1 MKTCRQLKTAARGNL
16 IGNYRIT
23 MGAFVI
29 VMLLGTI
36 IEIPFSRLV
45 NGAATPT
52 TNYIIYYIAEFLIA
66 ILSGV
71 LQIGLFRIHLSI
83 ARKKE
88 CKVSDVF
95 CCFKSRTDRYILG
108 YLLVFAVSLIGM
120 LPALYVYFFCDLT
133 LAKLPLIIGLL
144 LLSLVLSVFI
154 NIVLARVFFVMLDN
168 EDMSIVQCFK
178 KAVGLM
184 KGNKGRLFYIYLSFI
199 GMWLLV
205 VLSLGIGYL
214 WVEPY
219 MIQTYTMFYLDVIG
233 ETLVDVNPTVGSVID
248 VNITD

>member
-83 ARKKE
+83 ARKKK
-88 CKVSDVF
+88 CNVSDVF

-154 NIVLARVFFVMLDN
+154 NIVLALVFFVMLDN
-168 EDMSIVQCFK
+168 EDMSIMQCFK
-178 KAVGLM
+178 KAVDLM

-219 MIQTYTMFYLDVIG
+219 MIQTYTIFYLDVIG

>member
-88 CKVSDVF
+88 CNVSDVF

-144 LLSLVLSVFI
+144 LLSLVFSVFI
-154 NIVLARVFFVMLDN
+154 NIVLALVFFVMLDN

-219 MIQTYTMFYLDVIG
+219 MIQTYTLFYLDVIG

>member
-88 CKVSDVF
+88 CNVSDVF

-154 NIVLARVFFVMLDN
+154 NIVLALVFFVMLDN
-168 EDMSIVQCFK
+168 EDMSIVQCFE

-219 MIQTYTMFYLDVIG
+219 MIQTYTLFYLDVIG

>member
-88 CKVSDVF
+88 CNVSDVF

-108 YLLVFAVSLIGM
+108 YLLVFAFSLIGM

-154 NIVLARVFFVMLDN
+154 NIALALVFFVMLDN

>member
-1 MKTCRQLKTAARGNL
+1 MKTCKQLKAAARGNL

-29 VMLLGTI
+29 VMLLGTL

-133 LAKLPLIIGLL
+133 VAKLPLIIGLL
-144 LLSLVLSVFI
+144 LLSLVLSVLI
-154 NIVLARVFFVMLDN
+154 NIVFALVFFVMLDN
-168 EDMSIVQCFK
+168 EDMSIMQCFK
-178 KAVGLM
+178 NAVGLM

-219 MIQTYTMFYLDVIG
+219 MVQTYTMFYLDVIG
-233 ETLVDVNPTVGSVID
+233 ETPVDANPAVGSVID

>member
-133 LAKLPLIIGLL
+133 PAKLPLIIGLL

-154 NIVLARVFFVMLDN
+154 NIVLALVFFVMLDN
-168 EDMSIVQCFK
+168 EDMGIVQCFK

-219 MIQTYTMFYLDVIG
+219 MLQTYTMFYLDVIG

>member
-1 MKTCRQLKTAARGNL
+1 MKTCKQLKAAARGNL

-29 VMLLGTI
+29 VMLLGTL

-154 NIVLARVFFVMLDN
+154 NIVLALVFFVMLDN
-168 EDMSIVQCFK
+168 EDMGIVQCFK

-184 KGNKGRLFYIYLSFI
+184 KGNKGRLFYSYLSFI

-219 MIQTYTMFYLDVIG
+219 MLQTYTMFYLDVIG
-233 ETLVDVNPTVGSVID
+233 ETPVDVNPAVGSVID
-248 VNITD
+248 INIAD

>member
-88 CKVSDVF
+88 CKVLDVF

-108 YLLVFAVSLIGM
+108 YLLVFAFSLIGM
-120 LPALYVYFFCDLT
+120 LPALYVYFSCDLT

-154 NIVLARVFFVMLDN
+154 NIVLALVFFVMLDN

-178 KAVGLM
+178 KAVGLT
-184 KGNKGRLFYIYLSFI
+184 KGNKGRLFYICLSFI

>member
-16 IGNYRIT
+16 VGNYRIT

-45 NGAATPT
+45 NGAAPPT

-88 CKVSDVF
+88 CNVSDVF
-95 CCFKSRTDRYILG
+95 CCFKSSTDRYILG

-120 LPALYVYFFCDLT
+120 LPALYVYFFCNLT

-154 NIVLARVFFVMLDN
+154 NIVLALVFFVMLDN

-233 ETLVDVNPTVGSVID
+233 ETLVDVDPTVGSVID

>member
-1 MKTCRQLKTAARGNL
+1 
-16 IGNYRIT
+16 

-95 CCFKSRTDRYILG
+95 CCFKSSTDRYILG

-144 LLSLVLSVFI
+144 LLSLVFSVFI
-154 NIVLARVFFVMLDN
+154 NIVLALVFFVMLDN

-219 MIQTYTMFYLDVIG
+219 MIQTYTLFRS
-233 ETLVDVNPTVGSVID
+233 EERR
-248 VNITD
+248 

>member
-88 CKVSDVF
+88 CNVSDVF

-144 LLSLVLSVFI
+144 LLSLVFSVFI
-154 NIVLARVFFVMLDN
+154 NIVLALVFFVMLDN

>member
-29 VMLLGTI
+29 VMLLGTV
-36 IEIPFSRLV
+36 IEIPFSGLV

-88 CKVSDVF
+88 CDVSDVF
-95 CCFKSRTDRYILG
+95 CCFKSRTDR
-108 YLLVFAVSLIGM
+108 FTNA
-120 LPALYVYFFCDLT
+120 
-133 LAKLPLIIGLL
+133 
-144 LLSLVLSVFI
+144 
-154 NIVLARVFFVMLDN
+154 
-168 EDMSIVQCFK
+168 
-178 KAVGLM
+178 
-184 KGNKGRLFYIYLSFI
+184 GRRTRMRDAIEKYQLRIAS
-199 GMWLLV
+199 
-205 VLSLGIGYL
+205 
-214 WVEPY
+214 
-219 MIQTYTMFYLDVIG
+219 
-233 ETLVDVNPTVGSVID
+233 
-248 VNITD
+248 

>member
-108 YLLVFAVSLIGM
+108 YLLVFAFSLIGM
-120 LPALYVYFFCDLT
+120 SPAAYVYFFCDLT
-133 LAKLPLIIGLL
+133 TANIPIIIGLL
-144 LLSLVLSVFI
+144 VLSLVLSVFI
-154 NIVLARVFFVMLDN
+154 NIIFSLVFFVMLDN
-168 EDMSIVQCFK
+168 EDLSIMQCFK

-184 KGNKGRLFYIYLSFI
+184 KGNKGRLFYIYLSFV
-199 GMWLLV
+199 GMWFLV
-205 VLSLGIGYL
+205 VLSFGIGYL

-233 ETLVDVNPTVGSVID
+233 EEPAAGNPTAGSIID
-248 VNITD
+248 VNITN

>member
-1 MKTCRQLKTAARGNL
+1 MNTCKQLKAAARGNL

-29 VMLLGTI
+29 VMLLGAL

-66 ILSGV
+66 ILLGV

-154 NIVLARVFFVMLDN
+154 NIVLALVFFVMLDN

-233 ETLVDVNPTVGSVID
+233 EIPVDVNPAVGNVID